1 MVKPKQFNRYP
12 VVLLPIMLLSVVIAL
27 PIAAQERQATNNID
41 DDANYVTATA
51 LLSGEALFRLD
62 SRVLTE
68 RGVDALLKLINDLH
82 EYSKI
87 VAIKV
92 TGHTDS
98 SGPAD
103 YNLRLSA
110 ARARHIAGFFEQ
122 TFPKVTV
129 TAEGMGET
137 IPLVGNDTFEG
148 RRRNRRVEVEVIAQ
162 AVRE

>member
-1 MVKPKQFNRYP
+1 MKPRSFNRYS
-12 VVLLPIMLLSVVIAL
+12 VVLLSVLLMSLVTIL
-27 PIAAQERQATNNID
+27 PIAAQERQSTKLID
-41 DDANYVTATA
+41 DNANYVTSTA

-82 EYSKI
+82 DYSKI

-122 TFPKVTV
+122 TFPGVTV
-129 TAEGMGET
+129 TAEGMGEA